1 MLRQF
6 ITRLARVRAA
16 RFTGQGRSFCSDK
29 RGATMV
35 EFALV
40 AFPFF
45 GLLFAIFESAFL
57 IFNQGNLEQA
67 TFDASRKLLTRSI
80 QTATG
85 ATNTSMTAAFKTAVC
100 AGLWANF
107 DCSKVQFDVRNGADF
122 ANNTYNTSSDFY
134 GNAALTTFAP
144 GGAGSVIV
152 VRVAYPYPLYFG
164 PLSGLGAGTRTMMAT
179 AVFKAEN

>member
-6 ITRLARVRAA
+6 MTRLALAGA
-16 RFTGQGRSFCSDK
+16 PRFLKRSQRFSADK
-29 RGATMV
+29 NGATMV

-67 TFDASRKLLTRSI
+67 TFDASRKLLTQSI

-85 ATNTSMTAAFKTAVC
+85 ATNASMITAFRTAVC

-107 DCSKVQFDVRNGADF
+107 NCSQVQFDVRNGADF
-122 ANNTYNTSSDFY
+122 ANTTYNTSTDFY
-134 GNAALTTFAP
+134 GNASLTTFAP
-144 GGAGSVIV
+144 GGAGAVIV

-164 PLSGLGAGTRTMMAT
+164 ALSGLGVGTRTMLAT
-179 AVFKAEN
+179 AVFKSE